1 MNDKETSVRPKP
13 QGQAKAKNKPKLRR
27 RWVRIL
33 IWLLRTL
40 LVPLLCLVALFGGL
54 WLGYVYI
61 GGKDG
66 ADVWEWST
74 WKHLFDLVFAS

>member
-1 MNDKETSVRPKP
+1 MNDKETNVRPKP
-13 QGQAKAKNKPKLRR
+13 KAQASAAPKRKLRR
-27 RWVRIL
+27 RWVRML
-33 IWLLRTL
+33 LWLLKVM
-40 LVPLLCLVALFGGL
+40 LVPALCIIALCGGL

-66 ADVWEWST
+66 ADVWQWST